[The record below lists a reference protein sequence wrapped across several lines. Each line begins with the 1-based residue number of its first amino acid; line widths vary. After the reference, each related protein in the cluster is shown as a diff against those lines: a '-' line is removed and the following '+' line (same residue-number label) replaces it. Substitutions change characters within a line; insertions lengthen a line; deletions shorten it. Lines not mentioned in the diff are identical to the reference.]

1 LKRNQL
7 VTAWLALQATAAAT
21 VAWLAANLVH
31 AEDQPFFAPVVAVVA
46 LTAPRGERGT
56 KAVQLFLGV
65 FLGIAIGEI
74 VVALMGAGYGRLAV
88 AAFLALSIAALIG
101 DARVALTQAGV
112 SAILTVIS
120 AQGDAGWQRLLD
132 AAIGGGVALI
142 FTQIVFSPEPVA
154 LLRRA
159 ETDVLKGIA
168 SGLTRTADAL
178 RGTDQAAVERALMK
192 TLWLLPARL
201 GELARL
207 RQAGPRMARRSAIWQ
222 SQRAE
227 VSREKAH
234 ADQLALIAGGS
245 VMLARTSCDVTSPA
259 RELLADRLRE
269 VGAVLERLA
278 EAQGDRAA
286 RQQAVNDALAAS
298 RPLGVGDA
306 SDPNVAA
313 AFGILGIVAR
323 DIMIFGGLNPH
334 EATDAMRG
342 KTADAEVPRPPA
354 APRLPF
360 GLDRRRIERRLP
372 GKLSNR
378 DPDRAD
384 GRAKE

>member
-1 LKRNQL
+1 
-7 VTAWLALQATAAAT
+7 
-21 VAWLAANLVH
+21 
-31 AEDQPFFAPVVAVVA
+31 

-178 RGTDQAAVERALMK
+178 RGTDQGRCRARVDENTVAV
-192 TLWLLPARL
+192 
-201 GELARL
+201 
-207 RQAGPRMARRSAIWQ
+207 
-222 SQRAE
+222 
-227 VSREKAH
+227 
-234 ADQLALIAGGS
+234 
-245 VMLARTSCDVTSPA
+245 ARTA
-259 RELLADRLRE
+259 R
-269 VGAVLERLA
+269 
-278 EAQGDRAA
+278 
-286 RQQAVNDALAAS
+286 
-298 RPLGVGDA
+298 
-306 SDPNVAA
+306 
-313 AFGILGIVAR
+313 
-323 DIMIFGGLNPH
+323 
-334 EATDAMRG
+334 
-342 KTADAEVPRPPA
+342 
-354 APRLPF
+354 
-360 GLDRRRIERRLP
+360 
-372 GKLSNR
+372 
-378 DPDRAD
+378 
-384 GRAKE
+384 